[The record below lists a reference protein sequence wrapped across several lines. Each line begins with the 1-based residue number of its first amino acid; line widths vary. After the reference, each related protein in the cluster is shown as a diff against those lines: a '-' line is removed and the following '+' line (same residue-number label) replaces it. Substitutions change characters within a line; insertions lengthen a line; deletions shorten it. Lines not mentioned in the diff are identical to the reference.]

1 MSNVL
6 TKIVPFSWIYSEKPP
21 ICGLNKNPRMGTCY
35 KCDPNCNQKV
45 VSRLFMRTEIKGTK
59 SSSVKRFKGC
69 SISIIDESAK
79 WVGIIK

>member
-35 KCDPNCNQKV
+35 KCDPDCNQKE
-45 VSRLFMRTEIKGTK
+45 VSK
-59 SSSVKRFKGC
+59 
-69 SISIIDESAK
+69 
-79 WVGIIK
+79 